1 MMTKTKVLLVEDDWD
16 IAQITLLALAL
27 DSRIEVRHFEE
38 GDEALRQ
45 LKEGGWLPDLVVSDL
60 MMPGLNGLQLLDI
73 LQREGLKRMPFVLM
87 TAKVGL
93 REEASYRKRGADGV
107 LTRPFDPLTLG
118 GQLLSYLEPPR
129 ACA

>member
-1 MMTKTKVLLVEDDWD
+1 MRKTKILLIEDDWD

-27 DSRIEVRHFEE
+27 DPRIEVHHVEE

-45 LKEGGWLPDLVVSDL
+45 LKADGWQPDLVVSDL
-60 MMPGLNGLQLLDI
+60 MMPGLNGLQILDI
-73 LQREGLKRMPFVLM
+73 LQREGLKRMPFILM
-87 TAKVGL
+87 TAKLGF

-107 LTRPFDPLTLG
+107 LIKPFDPLTLG
-118 GQLLSYLEPPR
+118 GELLSYLEPPR

>member
-1 MMTKTKVLLVEDDWD
+1 MMTKTKVLLIEDDWD
-16 IAQITLLALAL
+16 IAQITLLALDL
-27 DSRIEVRHFEE
+27 DSRIEARHVEE

-93 REEASYRKRGADGV
+93 REEAAYRKRGADGV
-107 LTRPFDPLTLG
+107 LTKPFDPLTLG

>member
-1 MMTKTKVLLVEDDWD
+1 MRKTRVLLIEDDWD
-16 IAQITLLALAL
+16 IAQITMLALAI
-27 DSRIEVRHFEE
+27 DARIEVRHVEE

-45 LKEGGWLPDLVVSDL
+45 LKEGGWLPDIVVSDL
-60 MMPGLNGLQLLDI
+60 MMPGLNGLQILDI
-73 LQREGLKRMPFVLM
+73 LQREGLKRMPFILM

-107 LTRPFDPLTLG
+107 VTKPFDPLTLG
-118 GQLLSYLEPPR
+118 GELLSYLEPPR

>member
-16 IAQITLLALAL
+16 IAQITLLALDL
-27 DSRIEVRHFEE
+27 DSRIEVRHVEE

-45 LKEGGWLPDLVVSDL
+45 LKEGGWTPDLVVSDL

-107 LTRPFDPLTLG
+107 VTKPFDPLTLG